1 MRNYFY
7 QVLLRCLFV
16 LLLAVPLPIVL
27 LYVFP
32 ATLWIGLWVCVV
44 SVVTMLLSSFVIGLT
59 GDEKKFV
66 IMKMKE
72 LGKKYFNN

>member
-1 MRNYFY
+1 MDS
-7 QVLLRCLFV
+7 LL
-16 LLLAVPLPIVL
+16 
-27 LYVFP
+27 
-32 ATLWIGLWVCVV
+32 VCVV

-72 LGKKYFNN
+72 LGKGILIIKYDRDYR